1 MEGLPASQEGG
12 AAPDEPE
19 ARAGSRQVAVV
30 VVSLVVVIAAL
41 AVAVVYLARPSG
53 VRYLTMTEYYDLGE
67 GNEVWP
73 WNWPTFANGS
83 VVRVQ
88 DRIQDIYTDFSP
100 TVTMVFRY
108 TGVRFATDFAF
119 ESSADNLC
127 HYGVNDTVRL
137 VGTVSEPVPG
147 YRGVWGW
154 SLEEGSPAAPTASL
168 GPMSMVGS
176 EVRIPVA
183 AATGDCKGVHL
194 RVQLWQ
200 NGFSVDGMFLRYD
213 GIRGIYLRYVDADGS
228 GTLSQGDVIRVVD
241 PPTGSL
247 EIHLFFRGTEL
258 ASAAWTSP

>member
-1 MEGLPASQEGG
+1 MEGLPAPQGGGESQGPQIR
-12 AAPDEPE
+12 AA
-19 ARAGSRQVAVV
+19 RKQVAVV
-30 VVSLVVVIAAL
+30 VVSLAVVIAAL

-67 GNEVWP
+67 GNAVWP
-73 WNWPTFANGS
+73 WNWPTLANGS
-83 VVRVQ
+83 VIRVQ
-88 DRIQDIYTDFSP
+88 DRIHDIYTDFSP

-127 HYGVNDTVRL
+127 HYGVNDTLRL

-194 RVQLWQ
+194 RVQLRQ
-200 NGFSVDGMFLRYD
+200 NGFSGDGTFLRYD

-247 EIHLFFRGTEL
+247 EIHLFLRGTEL

>member
-1 MEGLPASQEGG
+1 MEGLPASQAG
-12 AAPDEPE
+12 AAASQGPLT
-19 ARAGSRQVAVV
+19 RADRRQIAVI
-30 VVSLVVVIAAL
+30 VVSLAIVLAAL
-41 AVAVVYLARPSG
+41 ATSVVYLARPSG
-53 VRYLTMTEYYDLGE
+53 PRYLTMTEYYDLGE

-73 WNWPTFANGS
+73 WNWPTLANGS

-88 DRIQDIYTDFSP
+88 DRIQDIYTDFLP
-100 TVTMVFRY
+100 TVTMVFPY
-108 TGVRFATDFAF
+108 TGVRFATDFAIA
-119 ESSADNLC
+119 SSADNLC

-200 NGFSVDGMFLRYD
+200 NGFSVDGTFLRYD

-247 EIHLFFRGTEL
+247 EIHLFLRGTEL